1 MRGFVDRLIAA
12 QSYIPDQHQM
22 CDCNV
27 INIVTL
33 PQLEREKERFEI
45 LKTIKELVSMVIA
58 GYVQQPASS
67 LLSISRDEIASDLTY
82 PC

>member
-1 MRGFVDRLIAA
+1 MRGFVDSLMTA
-12 QSYIPDQHQM
+12 QSYIPDQHQRY
-22 CDCNV
+22 DCNV

-33 PQLEREKERFEI
+33 PQLERE
-45 LKTIKELVSMVIA
+45 KELVSMVIA

-67 LLSISRDEIASDLTY
+67 LLSISSDEIVSDLTY